1 MPTWLTRLCWGASPR
16 RTLLRAVIWAVLV
29 YALAQGPF
37 RPMRVRGISMEPTIH
52 DGSWRFANLWRYRRQ
67 SPKRGEVVVIAMPGA
82 KAFYCKRVIGLP
94 GEQIAFVQGHLLV
107 NGFNQ
112 PEPYLTEA
120 FDWNVAP
127 VDLGADE
134 FYVVG
139 DNRTLPLSAQ
149 VAGIVDRKRISG
161 GLWQ

>member
-1 MPTWLTRLCWGASPR
+1 
-16 RTLLRAVIWAVLV
+16 
-29 YALAQGPF
+29 
-37 RPMRVRGISMEPTIH
+37 
-52 DGSWRFANLWRYRRQ
+52 
-67 SPKRGEVVVIAMPGA
+67 
-82 KAFYCKRVIGLP
+82 
-94 GEQIAFVQGHLLV
+94 VQGHLLV

-112 PEPYLTEA
+112 PEPYLTET
-120 FDWNVAP
+120 FDWNVPP

-149 VAGIVDRKRISG
+149 VAGIVERKRISG